1 MIEWDRKHWSIE
13 AYAQNIGKRD
23 TAVARDV
30 MLEHI
35 AAIANATSLPVN
47 ADLENEKRHM
57 NEAKAKILELE
68 KKKKSK
74 ELDAAAQEEA
84 ARKHSGQLNDLK
96 SNDAYKAMQ
105 AEIEKE
111 KAKAGDI
118 ETEILQVMEDL
129 DAAKAVEKAATA
141 EFKKTEEFS
150 KKDLEKLEAEM
161 SHAKGRFETSK
172 TERDATA
179 AAVGPAEMKV
189 YNHIRSRGKPDA
201 VVPIVGGHCGSCQIT
216 LTPGLSLEV
225 AKLKTLVT
233 CESCQRILYKPEQV
247 TATAAAPQ

>member
-1 MIEWDRKHWSIE
+1 MALTKEALQALVALQQKDKHLDAIQHE
-13 AYAQNIGKRD
+13 ID
-23 TAVARDV
+23 AVPPR
-30 MLEHI
+30 I
-35 AAIANATSLPVN
+35 AALQ
-47 ADLENEKRHM
+47 ADLEGEKKHM
-57 NEAKAKILELE
+57 NDAKAKIMELE

-74 ELDAAAQEEA
+74 ELDVAAQIEA
-84 ARKHSGQLNDLK
+84 ARKHAGQLNDLK

-105 AEIEKE
+105 VEIEKE
-111 KAKAGDI
+111 KAVADAI
-118 ETEILQVMEDL
+118 ETEILQIMEEL
-129 DAAKAVEKAATA
+129 DGAKAEEKAATA

-161 SHAKGRFETSK
+161 SHAKGRFETAK
-172 TERDATA
+172 AERDATA
-179 AAVGPAEMKV
+179 AAVAPSEMKV

-216 LTPGLSLEV
+216 LTPGLTLEV

-247 TATAAAPQ
+247 AAAAA

>member
-1 MIEWDRKHWSIE
+1 MALTKEALQALVALQLKDKHLDSIQHE
-13 AYAQNIGKRD
+13 ID
-23 TAVARDV
+23 AVPPR
-30 MLEHI
+30 I
-35 AAIANATSLPVN
+35 ASLK

-57 NEAKAKILELE
+57 NEAKAKIVDLE
-68 KKKKSK
+68 KKKKTK
-74 ELDAAAQEEA
+74 ELDVAQQEEA
-84 ARKHSGQLNDLK
+84 ARKHSSQLNELK

-118 ETEILQVMEDL
+118 ETEILQIMEDI
-129 DAAKAVEKAATA
+129 DKAKAEEKAATA
-141 EFKKTEEFS
+141 EYKKTEEFS

-161 SHAKGRFETSK
+161 SHAKGRFETAK
-172 TERDATA
+172 VERDATA
-179 AAVGPAEMKV
+179 AAVGPSEMKV

-225 AKLKTLVT
+225 AKLKSLVT
-233 CESCQRILYKPEQV
+233 CESCQRILYKPELV
-247 TATAAAPQ
+247 AAAAA

>member
-1 MIEWDRKHWSIE
+1 MALTKEALQALVALQQKDKHLDAIQHE
-13 AYAQNIGKRD
+13 ID
-23 TAVARDV
+23 AVPPRID
-30 MLEHI
+30 
-35 AAIANATSLPVN
+35 SLK

-129 DAAKAVEKAATA
+129 DAAKSVEKAATV

-161 SHAKGRFETSK
+161 SHAKGRFETAK
-172 TERDATA
+172 VERDATA
-179 AAVGPAEMKV
+179 AAVGSAEMRV
-189 YNHIRSRGKPDA
+189 YNHIRGRGKPDA
-201 VVPIVGGHCGSCQIT
+201 VVPVVAGHCGSCQIN
-216 LTPGLSLEV
+216 LTPGLILEV
-225 AKLKTLVT
+225 SKLKSLVT
-233 CESCQRILYKPEQV
+233 CESCQRILYKPELV
-247 TATAAAPQ
+247 AATATSS